1 MAAWLSQLA
10 GLLERSLDAASQK
23 QPLVVFLSLLTSGTI
38 IVLVGMALRF
48 KYKTEKLRSLERQRL
63 LAVLY
68 NLNLSDRDGSRARL
82 LSWLPKRRH

>member
-1 MAAWLSQLA
+1 
-10 GLLERSLDAASQK
+10 LERSLDAASQK